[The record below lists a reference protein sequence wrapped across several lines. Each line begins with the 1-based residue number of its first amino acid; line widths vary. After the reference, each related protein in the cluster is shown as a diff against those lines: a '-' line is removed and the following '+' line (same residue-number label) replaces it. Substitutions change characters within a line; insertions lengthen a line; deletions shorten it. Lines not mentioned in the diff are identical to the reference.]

1 MEEAFVTMWHY
12 FSVYRHSVTLGTSLI
27 KAIGYLI
34 FLFQMS
40 VQLK

>member
-1 MEEAFVTMWHY
+1 MEEAFVTTWHY

-34 FLFQMS
+34 FYFRCLFN
-40 VQLK
+40 